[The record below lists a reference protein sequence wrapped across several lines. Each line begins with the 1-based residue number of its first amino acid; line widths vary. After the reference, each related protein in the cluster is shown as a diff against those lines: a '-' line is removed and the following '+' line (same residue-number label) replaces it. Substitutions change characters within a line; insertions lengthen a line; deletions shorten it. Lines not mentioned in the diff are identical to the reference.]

1 RFAAENAP
9 QLLNELS
16 DNQWLFP
23 LHPWQGEYLL
33 QQVWCQALFAKGLI
47 RDLGEAGTS
56 WLPTTSSRSLYCA
69 TSRDMIK
76 FSLSVRLTNS
86 VRTLSV
92 KEVER
97 GMR

>member
-1 RFAAENAP
+1 QQRLTRFAAENAP

-23 LHPWQGEYLL
+23 LHPWKGEYLL
-33 QQVWCQALFAKGLI
+33 QQVWCQALVAKGLI
-47 RDLGEAGTS
+47 KDLGEAGTS

-86 VRTLSV
+86 IR
-92 KEVER
+92 
-97 GMR
+97 